1 MLQRFFVDMA
11 YKMELI
17 AYYNYLH
24 PFHVF
29 NVCIIIHIGQG
40 KFGPRAAVLQSL
52 VPTLKKT
59 LLPIA
64 L

>member
-1 MLQRFFVDMA
+1 MA

-40 KFGPRAAVLQSL
+40 KFGPRE
-52 VPTLKKT
+52 
-59 LLPIA
+59 LPCKVWFQH
-64 L
+64 